1 MIELNK
7 IEKSFRSNFFEKL
20 RQMAN
25 PESDTGFF
33 EEVIDLLKND
43 KEAFNSSGRFS
54 DIPELN
60 EIRLSKS
67 FVDLVKNLK
76 KASNK
81 VSVKEIQKKAY
92 NLFGVELDLSLKSGS
107 KVYFFDEDPNFTK
120 LQQKD
125 FSITEIR
132 RLSYELNYEKIVE
145 LFFNKKDK
153 KDFASTNLKL
163 RFPATDMIVCSDLFK
178 ELSEL
183 LFVLMFSSNSRT
195 FFFHKTIY
203 LDRESLETTLN
214 SKNSNGYTNFIV
226 GSIIINKGLILNS
239 YYLTIGEIKS
249 ILKEQFHKS
258 VENYYSHYM
267 KDLNDYDLNENTLFG
282 NHNLINFLPE
292 EIVDKAIYSIFKT
305 NNIDKSTFTQMELDI
320 IIESVKRV
328 LKN

>member
-1 MIELNK
+1 MIELNT

-43 KEAFNSSGRFS
+43 KKDFNSSGRFS

-76 KASNK
+76 KASKK

-92 NLFGVELDLSLKSGS
+92 NLFGIELDLSLKSGS

-125 FSITEIR
+125 FSITEIK

-145 LFFNKKDK
+145 FFFNKKDK

-163 RFPATDMIVCSDLFK
+163 RFPETDMIVCSDLFE
-178 ELSEL
+178 ELYEL
-183 LFVLMFSSNSRT
+183 LFILMFSSNSRT
-195 FFFHKTIY
+195 LFFHKTIY
-203 LDRESLETTLN
+203 LDRESFEITLN
-214 SKNSNGYTNFIV
+214 SKNANGYTNFIA
-226 GSIIINKGLILNS
+226 GSIFINKELILKS
-239 YYLTIGEIKS
+239 SYLTVGEIKS
-249 ILKEQFHKS
+249 IIKEQFHKS
-258 VENYYSHYM
+258 AENYYLSYM
-267 KDLNDYDLNENTLFG
+267 NDLNDYDLNENTLFG

-292 EIVDKAIYSIFKT
+292 EVVDKAISSIFKT

-320 IIESVKRV
+320 VIESVKRV

>member
-7 IEKSFRSNFFEKL
+7 IEKSFRSKFFEKL

-25 PESDTGFF
+25 PERNTGFF

-43 KEAFNSSGRFS
+43 KKDFSSSGKFS

-60 EIRLSKS
+60 EIKLSKS

-76 KASNK
+76 KASKK
-81 VSVKEIQKKAY
+81 VSVEEIQKKAY
-92 NLFGVELDLSLKSGS
+92 NLFGVKLDLTLKSGS
-107 KVYFFDEDPNFTK
+107 KVYFFDEDPNFIK
-120 LQQKD
+120 LQQRD
-125 FSITEIR
+125 FSITEIK

-163 RFPATDMIVCSDLFK
+163 RFPATDMIVCSDLFE

-183 LFVLMFSSNSRT
+183 LFILRFSSNSRT
-195 FFFHKTIY
+195 LFFNKTIY
-203 LDRESLETTLN
+203 LDRESFEISLN
-214 SKNSNGYTNFIV
+214 SKNANGYTNFIA
-226 GSIIINKGLILNS
+226 GSIFINKGLILKS
-239 YYLTIGEIKS
+239 SYLTVGEIKS

-258 VENYYSHYM
+258 AENYYSHYM
-267 KDLNDYDLNENTLFG
+267 KDLNDYDLDENVLFG

-292 EIVDKAIYSIFKT
+292 EVLDKAISSIFKT
-305 NNIDKSTFTQMELDI
+305 NKIDKINFTQRELDI

>member
-1 MIELNK
+1 
-7 IEKSFRSNFFEKL
+7 
-20 RQMAN
+20 
-25 PESDTGFF
+25 
-33 EEVIDLLKND
+33 
-43 KEAFNSSGRFS
+43 
-54 DIPELN
+54 
-60 EIRLSKS
+60 
-67 FVDLVKNLK
+67 
-76 KASNK
+76 
-81 VSVKEIQKKAY
+81 
-92 NLFGVELDLSLKSGS
+92 
-107 KVYFFDEDPNFTK
+107 
-120 LQQKD
+120 
-125 FSITEIR
+125 
-132 RLSYELNYEKIVE
+132 
-145 LFFNKKDK
+145 
-153 KDFASTNLKL
+153 
-163 RFPATDMIVCSDLFK
+163 
-178 ELSEL
+178 
-183 LFVLMFSSNSRT
+183 MFSSNSRT

-214 SKNSNGYTNFIV
+214 SKNSNGYTNFIA